1 MFMKKI
7 FTLITVL
14 AMALTASA
22 KDYTDKMSISLNG
35 GEPTEQNATV
45 SATRSEEGDNVYYE
59 IVLKDFSFGTLKIG
73 DVTISGVGADDS
85 EGMGG
90 YSFFHETTK
99 EAQIT
104 NGGSIATLLG
114 NKVTVTIKDG
124 SCINDDNLYLDI
136 SLPVSIMGSTIDV
149 AATFGTK
156 PKFPKYYNDK
166 LVVTAMGQTMPAQD
180 ATIIVTEQEDGK
192 YKLEL
197 KNFELKDVMTVGTI
211 EMTGIDAVEESGV
224 IKLSSK
230 QTVTIK
236 DGDDPNITWSMSGI
250 PVGVDLKADMT
261 AEKLVANI
269 DILYSIPGVF
279 DMNINVVFGGNG
291 SSGITAPTV
300 KGGSDAVYDI
310 NGNKLYG
317 LKKGINIIRK
327 ADGTT
332 VKVIRK

>member
-22 KDYTDKMSISLNG
+22 KDYKDKMSISLNG

-59 IVLKDFSFGTLKIG
+59 IVLKDFSFGTWKIG

-136 SLPVSIMGSTIDV
+136 SLPVPMMGSTIDV

-192 YKLEL
+192 YTLAL
-197 KNFELKDVMTVGTI
+197 KNFELTGVMPVGTV
-211 EMTGIDAVEESGV
+211 EMTDVEATETDGV
-224 IKLSSK
+224 IKLTTK

-236 DGDDPNITWSMSGI
+236 DGDDPNITWALSGV
-250 PVGVDLKADMT
+250 PVDVDMTADMT
-261 AEKLVANI
+261 ENKLQADIN
-269 DILYSIPGVF
+269 ILYTIPGV
-279 DMNINVVFGGNG
+279 MEMPISVRFGYPAAGLG
-291 SSGITAPTV
+291 KPVTADGTD
-300 KGGSDAVYDI
+300 KIYDI
-310 NGNKLYG
+310 NGNRIDKPV
-317 LKKGINIIRK
+317 KGINIIRK

-332 VKVIRK
+332 VKVIKK